1 MKDRKKI
8 IINDVTHKGKS
19 LIGINKGQGIKK
31 KEKREERQF
40 PHERLLVVESI
51 IDLDKIREIIAEKR
65 YYHEYNT
72 IQYNIT
78 IWSNVYKQYHVL
90 KRKPTKIKSLQLY
103 EGFQLQHEEER
114 ADKQKKQK
122 ENLFQN
128 VNEISEGREH
138 NTISLAL
145 SRKED
150 EDILYDKYSMKK
162 EPQKRENEPKEGEI
176 NSEAEMGEV
185 SEGNEVGEVEIDERV
200 NEKKEQDFISEKK
213 SSPDIFSDKIVSS
226 LGRKLEKQY
235 SIDYGQEKHMTR
247 EEGCTFSESEN
258 SHSHSDIEKS

>member
-1 MKDRKKI
+1 MC
-8 IINDVTHKGKS
+8 
-19 LIGINKGQGIKK
+19 
-31 KEKREERQF
+31 
-40 PHERLLVVESI
+40 
-51 IDLDKIREIIAEKR
+51 
-65 YYHEYNT
+65 
-72 IQYNIT
+72 
-78 IWSNVYKQYHVL
+78 
-90 KRKPTKIKSLQLY
+90 

-176 NSEAEMGEV
+176 NSE
-185 SEGNEVGEVEIDERV
+185 VEIDERV

-213 SSPDIFSDKIVSS
+213 SRPDIFSDKIVSS

>member
-1 MKDRKKI
+1 MNTI
-8 IINDVTHKGKS
+8 
-19 LIGINKGQGIKK
+19 Q
-31 KEKREERQF
+31 
-40 PHERLLVVESI
+40 
-51 IDLDKIREIIAEKR
+51 
-65 YYHEYNT
+65 YNT

-78 IWSNVYKQYHVL
+78 IWSNVYKQYHIL

-114 ADKQKKQK
+114 ADKQKKKK

-226 LGRKLEKQY
+226 LGRKLEKQD

>member
-1 MKDRKKI
+1 
-8 IINDVTHKGKS
+8 
-19 LIGINKGQGIKK
+19 
-31 KEKREERQF
+31 
-40 PHERLLVVESI
+40 
-51 IDLDKIREIIAEKR
+51 
-65 YYHEYNT
+65 
-72 IQYNIT
+72 
-78 IWSNVYKQYHVL
+78 
-90 KRKPTKIKSLQLY
+90 
-103 EGFQLQHEEER
+103 
-114 ADKQKKQK
+114 
-122 ENLFQN
+122 
-128 VNEISEGREH
+128 
-138 NTISLAL
+138 
-145 SRKED
+145 
-150 EDILYDKYSMKK
+150 MKK
-162 EPQKRENEPKEGEI
+162 GPQKRENEPKEGEI